1 MAAITAAQVKSLRDE
16 TGLPMMECKSALTEA
31 NGDTDQAKQLLQK
44 KYKGKMAARAANETA
59 EGCVVIYISD
69 DKTHG
74 AIVDLR
80 CETAPVA
87 KTDRFVELGETLARS
102 VDAAADAGELSVE
115 AALALPSVSHDGRT
129 LSDEITDAFGQI
141 RENIKFA
148 GCRRLSGP
156 YLCGYVHH
164 DVKSGVLVALDA
176 VPNPESVGT
185 DLCHHVTF
193 SNPMAIRGDELPAD
207 EVEKVRAMAREI
219 AVSEGKPDHIID
231 KIVDGKVRAFRAE
244 NALLEQEHVKVS
256 KTTVAEVLKA
266 GGVGDVVAVA
276 YYKIGS

>member
-1 MAAITAAQVKSLRDE
+1 MAAITASQVKSLRDE
-16 TGLPMMECKSALTEA
+16 TGLPMMECKTALTEA
-31 NGDTDQAKQLLQK
+31 NGDTEQAKQLLQK

-59 EGCVVIYISD
+59 EGRVVIFVSD

-102 VDAAADAGELSVE
+102 VDAAGEGDVSME

-148 GCRRLSGP
+148 GCRRLAGP

-176 VPNPESVGT
+176 VPSPESVGT

-207 EVEKVRAMAREI
+207 EVEKVRTMAGEI
-219 AVSEGKPDHIID
+219 AASEGKPDHIID
-231 KIVDGKVRAFRAE
+231 KIVEGKVRAFRAE

-256 KTTVAEVLKA
+256 KTTVADVLKG
-266 GGVGDVVAVA
+266 GGVGDVLAVA